1 MKEVPDGYPVIILD
15 HEPDEIKALSA
26 AGADVAL
33 CGHTHDGQ
41 IFPAN
46 LLVRLVYDNSYG
58 YKKIGDTDSI
68 VTSGVGLFG
77 PFMRVGTI
85 SEICNIKIKFTP

>member
-1 MKEVPDGYPVIILD
+1 MDIKEEYPVIVLD
-15 HEPDEIKALSA
+15 HEPNELKELAA
-26 AGADVAL
+26 AGVDIAL

-41 IFPAN
+41 IFPGN
-46 LLVRLVYDNSYG
+46 VILSLICDNSYG
-58 YKKIGDTDSI
+58 YKRFGNMESI

-85 SEICNIKIKFTP
+85 SEICRIKVVFS